1 MEVKIS
7 SKDLYRRVGIVRPK
21 RFGGTDSGRSA
32 PDDDQS
38 GFCHHCGIPS
48 KPAAVTRQ
56 SASPPDRLRL
66 IRIAL
71 PALRMFRL
79 AGAARSCQLA
89 GIPDRLPADLFD
101 NAKQRR

>member
-1 MEVKIS
+1 MARLRSIMRPSVWKCKIS

-56 SASPPDRLRL
+56 SSDTRYASAPTVTTSSTSQSVCRSAAEPPR
-66 IRIAL
+66 
-71 PALRMFRL
+71 
-79 AGAARSCQLA
+79 
-89 GIPDRLPADLFD
+89 
-101 NAKQRR
+101 